1 MLGVA
6 SIYLLIRVLALEMWT
21 CGLDA
26 LNSTDSSACGQ
37 TEQACPG
44 KDGQPICVP
53 KDTVLNATATSC
65 QTKGCLAG
73 RGEVFAGKD
82 SFCVP
87 FDMLGKEH
95 LPDSWTFA
103 GCQVPGLMDCGTR
116 DVPLCVPPTAILK
129 YDSETRICTLS
140 ACNEEPSNYPCKQP
154 NGDSLCTF
162 FSHIKTLHDNGT
174 CEPSAESEVC
184 PPAHVNCGKYDPIC
198 IPMYTPRFRAA
209 DLRYFND
216 RTRECQDERCPIG
229 HHPCSIREKGDKKI
243 CMPYWHIKSVGDHDS
258 CQLVNPNELPNLK
271 PAKECAGLK
280 NTLAC
285 WAANDDYTC
294 IGFERIN
301 SMIVDKQNKTICT
314 FAKCTGEDA
323 LLCSAE
329 CQSIHEVK
337 RVLPGG
343 ECEFRTLRRG
353 QIIMIISCSIIG
365 TVGAIAV
372 AALLTR
378 AIILQK
384 NRNKPIEH
392 RPCSMENKHQDGD
405 SNEKRPFLP
414 SKNPKAFNEKPQV

>member
-1 MLGVA
+1 MEE
-6 SIYLLIRVLALEMWT
+6 VLA
-21 CGLDA
+21 
-26 LNSTDSSACGQ
+26 NF
-37 TEQACPG
+37 
-44 KDGQPICVP
+44 
-53 KDTVLNATATSC
+53 NATSC
-65 QTKGCLAG
+65 QVKGCPMG
-73 RGEVFAGKD
+73 RAKVAIADGSYCV
-82 SFCVP
+82 SFQ
-87 FDMLGKEH
+87 ML
-95 LPDSWTFA
+95 S
-103 GCQVPGLMDCGTR
+103 CQKPGTVDCGTR
-116 DVPLCVPPTAILK
+116 EAPLCVPAEEIKSYNET
-129 YDSETRICTLS
+129 TRICTLT
-140 ACNEEPSNYPCKQP
+140 ACNEEPSNFPCKQP

-162 FSHIKTLHDNGT
+162 FSYIKTIHDNGT
-174 CEPSAESEVC
+174 CEPSAESKVC
-184 PPAHVNCGKYDPIC
+184 PAAHVNCGKYDPIC
-198 IPMYTPRFRAA
+198 IQMYTPRFRAA

-216 RTRECQDERCPIG
+216 RTRECHDDRCPIG

-258 CQLVNPNELPNLK
+258 CQLINPNELPNLK

-301 SMIVDKQNKTICT
+301 SMTVDKQNKTICT

-365 TVGAIAV
+365 TVALIAV
-372 AALLTR
+372 VALLTR
-378 AIILQK
+378 VVILQR

-392 RPCSMENKHQDGD
+392 RPSSMEGKHQDGD